1 MKKFLFHV
9 ALVIGSLVAIFFVLV
24 AAVFL
29 IADNED
35 QRERLAYQLGFTF
48 GVFLVLLVAA
58 ILIFA
63 AYKFLMYAIFGNK
76 TEKPPI
82 DKDAPLDRYLK

>member
-76 TEKPPI
+76 TETPPI
-82 DKDAPLDRYLK
+82 DKDEPLDRYLK